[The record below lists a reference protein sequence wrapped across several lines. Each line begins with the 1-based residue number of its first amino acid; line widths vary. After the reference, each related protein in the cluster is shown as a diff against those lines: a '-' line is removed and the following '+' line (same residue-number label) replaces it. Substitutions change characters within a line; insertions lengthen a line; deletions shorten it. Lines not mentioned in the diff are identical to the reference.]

1 MNNDIRQNFSQYFR
15 FLADKAI
22 DIAIVDDWTLHV
34 RLEDGSSVVYDDM
47 LHTIRNLPQN
57 SKTMTEQECRVEFGS
72 RLRKILLHRGMS
84 QSELCQRADITDVQL
99 SRYMNGRHTPSLYVV
114 DKIAKALGCSID
126 DFTYHYD

>member
-1 MNNDIRQNFSQYFR
+1 MNNDIRQNFSQHFR

-22 DIAIVDDWTLHV
+22 DIVIVDDWTLHV

-57 SKTMTEQECRVEFGS
+57 SKTMTEQECRVEFGC

-84 QSELCQRADITDVQL
+84 QSELCRRADITDVQL
-99 SRYMNGRHTPSLYVV
+99 SRYMNGRHTPSLYAV
-114 DKIAKALGCSID
+114 DKIAKALDCSID
-126 DFTYHYD
+126 DFTYHHD